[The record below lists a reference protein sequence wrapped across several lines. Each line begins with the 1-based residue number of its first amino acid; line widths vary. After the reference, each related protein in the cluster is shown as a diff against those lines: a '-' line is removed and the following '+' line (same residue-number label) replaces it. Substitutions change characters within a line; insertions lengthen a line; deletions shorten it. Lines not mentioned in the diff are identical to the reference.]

1 MSQALIQHV
10 QEKSTSL
17 KKKIPNIKAGDRV
30 KVHQKIMETN
40 KDGEPKE
47 RLQIF
52 EGLVIAV
59 SSGSGADK
67 TFTVRKVLSG
77 VGVEKVF
84 PLHSKAIAKIEVMGQ
99 SKIRRAK
106 LYFMGGLSGKSTRL
120 KESTRKQELSEELL
134 AEAVE
139 AAKKKEEAEAAV
151 ATAGTEPVAEPDTT
165 STAEPQ
171 KAA

>member
-1 MSQALIQHV
+1 MSQALIKHV

-17 KKKIPNIKAGDRV
+17 QKKIPNIKPGDRV

-47 RLQIF
+47 RVQIF
-52 EGLVIAV
+52 EGLVIGV
-59 SSGSGADK
+59 SSGSGSDR

-84 PLHSKAIAKIEVMGQ
+84 PLHSKAIAKIEVMGK

-120 KESTRKQELSEELL
+120 KESFRKEEISEELL

-139 AAKKKEEAEAAV
+139 AAKKKEEEEAK
-151 ATAGTEPVAEPDTT
+151 
-165 STAEPQ
+165 Q
-171 KAA
+171 KAAETIVETPVETTTVELAKTE

>member
-17 KKKIPNIKAGDRV
+17 QKKVPNIHAGDRV
-30 KVHQKIMETN
+30 KVYQKIMETN

-47 RLQIF
+47 RIQIF
-52 EGLVIAV
+52 EGLVI
-59 SSGSGADK
+59 STNSGSGADK

-77 VGVEKVF
+77 VGVEKIF
-84 PLHSKAIAKIEVMGQ
+84 PLHSKAIAKIEVVGQ
-99 SKIRRAK
+99 SKIRRSK

-120 KESTRKQELSEELL
+120 KESTRKQEIPEELL

-139 AAKKKEEAEAAV
+139 AAKKKEEEE
-151 ATAGTEPVAEPDTT
+151 TK
-165 STAEPQ
+165 Q
-171 KAA
+171 KAAEVVAEAPVEAAPETESAKTE

>member
-17 KKKIPNIKAGDRV
+17 QKKVPNIHAGDRV

-47 RLQIF
+47 RIQIF
-52 EGLVIAV
+52 EGLVI
-59 SSGSGADK
+59 SLNSGSGTDK

-84 PLHSKAIAKIEVMGQ
+84 PLHSKAIAKIEVVGQ
-99 SKIRRAK
+99 SKIRRSK

-120 KESTRKQELSEELL
+120 KESTRKQEIPEELL

-139 AAKKKEEAEAAV
+139 AAKKKEEEAAEAATTE
-151 ATAGTEPVAEPDTT
+151 AAAEAAPATEPAKTE
-165 STAEPQ
+165 
-171 KAA
+171 

>member
-17 KKKIPNIKAGDRV
+17 QKKIPTIHAGDRV
-30 KVHQKIMETN
+30 KVSQKIMETN

-47 RLQIF
+47 RIQIF
-52 EGLVIAV
+52 EGLVI
-59 SSGSGADK
+59 SMNSGSGADK

-77 VGVEKVF
+77 VGVEKIF
-84 PLHSKAIAKIEVMGQ
+84 PLHSKAISKIEVVGQ

-120 KESTRKQELSEELL
+120 KESTRKQEIPEELL

-139 AAKKKEEAEAAV
+139 AAKKKEEAEAA
-151 ATAGTEPVAEPDTT
+151 
-165 STAEPQ
+165 TAEAAVEVAPETEVE
-171 KAA
+171 KAAE